1 MKSKSQKVLKVS
13 VVALT
18 VSALFSGG
26 AWAQEKIEE
35 VVVTA
40 QKREQKVQDVPISI
54 TAITAQSIE
63 DRAIE
68 SVQDLNG
75 LVPNLNV
82 NNVPVT
88 GLTIAASLRGLGQGQ
103 PAIWADPAVGVYVD
117 GAFVGKNTGA
127 MLDVIDLERIEVLR
141 GPQGTLFGRNTLAG
155 AINFISRKPLGE
167 LSLTANTEVGN
178 YGARSVKV
186 GLELPKAGI
195 VSIGMAVKREQRDGY
210 IDNLTVGATD
220 DFGNR
225 DRTSARLSAKFDIS
239 KDAVLNYGF
248 DYTDIDEMPMA
259 GSLTSSKIASSAG
272 FGTAGFSQYP
282 GNNASIANPE
292 FPTSLTYAPG
302 FEYFQRVKVKGH
314 RVLFD
319 LKLNASNTLKYIG
332 SRRDMDYADFSDYG
346 GGFKGGANF
355 PPQFGIAAP
364 NTPMYVGGQDTTY
377 ENTSHEVQL
386 VGSTKSTR
394 YVLGYYTFEETGDVA
409 TTNFGV
415 LLKATP
421 TLKQSFTAVE
431 YGIKTEASGLFG
443 QVDFDISP
451 QLTATAGL
459 RYTKEEKSGYG
470 RTFIGDSFGTRA
482 FGPVATGAPSGD
494 FSKTTPVAALA
505 YKADADTNFYARY
518 AVGYRSGGFS
528 VQSGV
533 PTDRYEAEIAKSFE
547 VGVKR
552 VLDGGRAIVN
562 GAVFTTTLD
571 DAQQSVLPVG
581 TTTPKFLNAAEASIR
596 GFELDGTVRVS
607 KDWLV
612 GFGYGFLQADFDSF
626 LNAGVDIA
634 DKITYPNAPKHTLNV
649 NFSGDLGR
657 TSAGKLKLTGDA
669 TYKDSF
675 YNIVAAPASAALS
688 FNAEEIARMKSM
700 LTINGKLALS
710 DIKLGSGNARG
721 EAYVWVKNALNKRQE
736 VANMSLGFLTSF
748 WSEPRTIGA
757 GFTVKFD

>member
-1 MKSKSQKVLKVS
+1 MKSKSQQVLKVS

-18 VSALFSGG
+18 VSALFSSG

-63 DRAIE
+63 DRGIE

-75 LVPNLNV
+75 IVPNLNV

-88 GLTIAASLRGLGQGQ
+88 GLTIAANLRGLGQGQ

-155 AINFISRKPLGE
+155 AINFVSRKPLGE
-167 LSLTANTEVGN
+167 LALTANTEFGN
-178 YGARSVKV
+178 YGARSVKL
-186 GLELPKAGI
+186 GLELPKTGI
-195 VSIGMAVKREQRDGY
+195 VSLGMAVKREQRDGY
-210 IDNLTVGATD
+210 IDNNTTGATD

-225 DRTSARLSAKFDIS
+225 DRTSARLSAKFDFS
-239 KDAVLNYGF
+239 KNAVLNYGF
-248 DYTDIDEMPMA
+248 DYTDIDEMPLP
-259 GSLTSSKIASSAG
+259 GSLTSAKIASSAG

-319 LKLNASNTLKYIG
+319 LKLNDANTLKYIG
-332 SRRDMDYADFSDYG
+332 SRRDMDYSDFSDYG

-355 PPQFGIAAP
+355 PPAYGIALP
-364 NTPMYVGGQDTTY
+364 NTPMYVGGQVTTY
-377 ENTSHEVQL
+377 ENTSHEIQL
-386 VGSTKSTR
+386 VGSTKSMR
-394 YVLGYYTFEETGDVA
+394 YVVGYYNYDESGDVA
-409 TTNFGV
+409 TTNYGV

-443 QVDFDISP
+443 QVDFDIAKDV
-451 QLTATAGL
+451 TATAGL

-470 RTFIGDSFGTRA
+470 RMFIGDSFGTRA
-482 FGPVATGAPSGD
+482 FGPVAVGTPSGD

-505 YKADADTNFYARY
+505 YKLDANTNVYARY

-533 PTDRYEAEIAKSFE
+533 PTDRYEAETAKSIE
-547 VGVKR
+547 AGVKK
-552 VLDGGRAIVN
+552 VLNGGQAIVN
-562 GAVFTTTLD
+562 AAVFSTKLED
-571 DAQQSVLPVG
+571 GQQSVLPVG
-581 TTTPKFLNAAEASIR
+581 TTTPKFLNAADASIK
-596 GFELDGTVRVS
+596 GIELDGTVRVS
-607 KDWLV
+607 KEWLV
-612 GFGYGFLQADFDSF
+612 GFGYGFLKADFDSF
-626 LNAGVDIA
+626 VNAGVDVA
-634 DKITYPNAPKHTLNV
+634 DKLVYPGTPKHTLNV
-649 NFSGDLGR
+649 NVSGDLGR
-657 TSAGKLKLTGDA
+657 VAMGRLKLTGDVN
-669 TYKDSF
+669 YKDSF
-675 YNIVAAPASAALS
+675 YNIVAAPASAALQ
-688 FNAEEIARMKSM
+688 FNATEVARMKSL
-700 LTINGKLALS
+700 LTVNGKLALS
-710 DIKLGSGNARG
+710 DIALGSGKARG
-721 EAYVWVKNALNKRQE
+721 EAYIWVRNALNKRQE
-736 VANMSLGFLTSF
+736 IANMSLGFLTSF
-748 WSEPRTIGA
+748 WTEPRTLGA